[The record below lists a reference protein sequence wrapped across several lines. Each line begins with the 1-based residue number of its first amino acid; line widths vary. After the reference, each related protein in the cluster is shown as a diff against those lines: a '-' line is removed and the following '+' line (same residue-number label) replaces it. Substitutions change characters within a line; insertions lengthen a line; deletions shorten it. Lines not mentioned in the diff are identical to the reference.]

1 MVAFGDPVELLP
13 NGKAVM
19 WFELPAIWIA
29 VTNVVFVP
37 LVHLGVSWFFTKCF
51 SSESFHPDRWPFR
64 IEHWE
69 SSGRIYDRVFVVRRW
84 KNCIPDGATWFGGFA
99 KKELS
104 EKSAEFFQEFRRET
118 CRGEAAHWA
127 QVILLMFSITWN
139 PGVAAV
145 VMIAYSFLSNLPCI
159 IIQRHT
165 RARLGRVLQKT
176 EG

>member
-1 MVAFGDPVELLP
+1 MGLTDLRKHIVVEDTLTP
-13 NGKAVM
+13 IDIEKMYRSNRGS
-19 WFELPAIWIA
+19 IYG
-29 VTNVVFVP
+29 VV
-37 LVHLGVSWFFTKCF
+37 S
-51 SSESFHPDRWPFR
+51 D
-64 IEHWE
+64 
-69 SSGRIYDRVFVVRRW
+69 W
-84 KNCIPDGATWFGGFA
+84 KKCIPDGATWFGGFA

-104 EKSAEFFQEFRRET
+104 EKSAEFFQKFRRET
-118 CRGEAAHWA
+118 CRGEASHWA
-127 QVILLMFSITWN
+127 QIILLMLSVTWN